1 MMTAI
6 LESIA
11 RQSTSPDVLDDILYA
26 DTNLAIW
33 ERSPIP
39 EVDALLEG
47 AGADVRFSASLIQI
61 DDRLRLELSHAGFP
75 DHPAKY
81 ALIEDI
87 ADLAKRFGSILGLE
101 QVELRLERVTT
112 NSCRKFHADYVSA
125 RLITTYVG
133 TGTNWLD
140 TQDAQR
146 VARGEEPA
154 RIHSLNTGDVG
165 MFKGKLSTDF
175 PVIHR
180 SPPIDGTGETRLL
193 LVLNPPSSG
202 RSTRL

>member
-1 MMTAI
+1 M
-6 LESIA
+6 LE
-11 RQSTSPDVLDDILYA
+11 DILYA
-26 DTNLAIW
+26 DINLAIW
-33 ERSPIP
+33 ERSPVTD
-39 EVDALLEG
+39 VDALLEG
-47 AGADVRFSASLIQI
+47 ASADVRFSASLIQI

-133 TGTNWLD
+133 RGTNWLD

-175 PVIHR
+175 PIIHR

-193 LVLNPPSSG
+193 LVLNPPSG
-202 RSTRL
+202 ERSTRL